1 MNVKPFK
8 IEMGRQIL
16 DDLRRRLENTRWP
29 DEIAE
34 SGWEYGTNLSYLKE
48 LISYWQREFDWR
60 KQEAALNQFSHY
72 RAKIDGFGVH
82 FIHERGK
89 GKYPLPIILTHGY
102 PDSFIRF
109 LKVIPMLTDPER
121 YGGDA
126 EDSLDVIIPSLP
138 GYGFSDR
145 PRERGMSPMRIAALF
160 HRLMTEGLGYK
171 RFAAQGGDWGSG
183 VTRQL
188 ALDFP
193 ESLVAIHLTDVPA
206 WMYINDPP
214 PDLSEAERLYF
225 ANVRQWAMEE
235 GGYAMIQSTKPQ
247 TLAYAM
253 NDSPAGLAAWMIEKF
268 RAWSDCGGDL
278 ESRFSKDE
286 LLTNLTIY
294 WATETANSAFRIYY
308 ESQRNP
314 APNAK
319 ERIRTPTAVAIFPK
333 DLAPAPAEFAERVCN
348 VQRWTEMPRG
358 GHFAAWEEPEL
369 FVEDLRAFFRTLR
382 EQRYRSHEKKPVR
395 SRSIQLA

>member
-1 MNVKPFK
+1 MAVRPFK
-8 IEMGRQIL
+8 IDIPGQTL

-29 DEIAE
+29 DEVEEA
-34 SGWEYGTNLSYLKE
+34 GWEYGTNLDYLKE
-48 LISYWQREFDWR
+48 FVDYWRRVFDWR
-60 KQEAALNQFSHY
+60 EQEAALNRLPHF
-72 RAKIDGFGVH
+72 RADVDGVGLH
-82 FIHERGK
+82 FIHARGK
-89 GKYPLPIILTHGY
+89 GKFSLPLILTHGY
-102 PDSFIRF
+102 PDSFVRF
-109 LKVIPMLTDPER
+109 LRVIPMLTDPER

-145 PRERGMSPMRIAALF
+145 PRRHGMNVTRIAALF
-160 HRLMTEGLGYK
+160 HKLMTEQLGYR

-193 ESLVAIHLTDVPA
+193 ESLVGIHLTDVPA
-206 WMYINDPP
+206 WMYVNDPP
-214 PDLSEAERLYF
+214 PDLSEAERSYLVEVQ
-225 ANVRQWAMEE
+225 NWGVEE
-235 GGYAMIQSTKPQ
+235 GGYAMSQSTRPQ
-247 TLAYAM
+247 SLAYAM
-253 NDSPAGLAAWMIEKF
+253 NDSPAGLAAWIVEKF

-278 ESRFSKDE
+278 ESRFRKDE

-314 APNAK
+314 SSNAR
-319 ERIRTPTAVAIFPK
+319 ERVRTPTAVAIFPK
-333 DLAPAPAEFAERVCN
+333 DLAPAPPEFAERLCN
-348 VQRWTEMPRG
+348 LQRWTVMPRG

-369 FVEDLRAFFRTLR
+369 FVEDVRAFFRALR
-382 EQRYRSHEKKPVR
+382 EQQNRVR
-395 SRSIQLA
+395 EVRAF